1 MRTRASVYATGCLV
15 AALAAALSFAHGDK
29 KWPVP
34 EAARAVKNP
43 VAATPAGLKA
53 AKAIYDDKCLQC
65 HGDKGKGDGS
75 ESMMYSTKPADFTDA
90 HMMSE
95 MTDGEIFYKMT
106 EGREPMPS
114 FKRQL
119 TDEQRWQ
126 LVHYVRTF
134 TPKVKPKHDHAEK
147 KPAPKK
153 Q

>member
-1 MRTRASVYATGCLV
+1 MGFLV
-15 AALAAALSFAHGDK
+15 AALATALTFAHGDK
-29 KWPVP
+29 KWPAP
-34 EAARAVKNP
+34 ESAKAMKNP
-43 VAATPAGLKA
+43 VAATPAALQA

-65 HGDKGKGDGS
+65 HGETGKGDGP

-119 TDEQRWQ
+119 TEEQRWQ

-134 TPKVKPKHDHAEK
+134 TPKPKPKADPAK